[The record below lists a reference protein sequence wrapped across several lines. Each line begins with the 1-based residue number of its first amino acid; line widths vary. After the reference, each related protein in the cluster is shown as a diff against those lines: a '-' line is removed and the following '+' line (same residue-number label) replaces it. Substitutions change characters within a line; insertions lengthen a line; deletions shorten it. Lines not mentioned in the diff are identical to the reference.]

1 MNTSTQCLKKRLSE
15 REILLGTGLSLGSL
29 RAAELVGRTRFDYA
43 MVDTMHGHYDKAGAT
58 DSIRSLLCAGGPTP
72 IARVSENSAGQIN
85 DMLDAGAL
93 GIVVPMIESRGEA
106 EAAVEACF
114 YPPVGRRSK
123 GSIAPV
129 MHGADYAARANS
141 IISLIAMI
149 ETPDAA
155 EHADD
160 ILGVPE
166 VTACLIGASDLEFV
180 LGTGRDS
187 ADFLSAVDHVVA
199 AGLSHGVAVG
209 ISITSAD
216 ETEPWIDRGISFFL
230 ASHDLAILGSA
241 IRRYDESFTV
251 VRAGAGD
258 GSRVRSRS

>member
-93 GIVVPMIESRGEA
+93 GVVVPMVESRAEA
-106 EAAVEACF
+106 EAAVHACF
-114 YPPVGRRSK
+114 YPPIGKRSK
-123 GSIAPV
+123 GSVAPV
-129 MHGADYAARANS
+129 VHGADYAARANS
-141 IISLIAMI
+141 MISLIVMI
-149 ETPDAA
+149 ETPEAA
-155 EHADD
+155 AHADE
-160 ILGVPE
+160 ILRVPGI
-166 VTACLIGASDLEFV
+166 TACLIGASDLEFV
-180 LGTGRDS
+180 IGSDRDS
-187 ADFLSAVDHVVA
+187 AEFLNAVDRVVA
-199 AGLSHGVAVG
+199 AGVSHGVAVG
-209 ISITSAD
+209 ISISAAD
-216 ETEPWIDRGISFFL
+216 ETGPWLDRGLSFFL

>member
-1 MNTSTQCLKKRLSE
+1 MDTSTRCLKRRLCE
-15 REILLGTGLSLGSL
+15 REVIFGTGLSLGSL
-29 RAAELVGRTRFDYA
+29 RAAELVGRTRFDFV
-43 MVDTMHGHYDKAGAT
+43 MVDTMHGHYDKVGAT
-58 DSIRSLLCAGGPTP
+58 DSIRSLLRAGGPTP
-72 IARVSENSAGQIN
+72 VARVSENSAGQIN

-93 GIVVPMIESRGEA
+93 GIVVPMIETRAEA
-106 EAAVEACF
+106 EAAVQACF

-123 GSIAPV
+123 GSVAPV
-129 MHGADYAARANS
+129 MHGADYVARANS

-155 EHADD
+155 ANADD
-160 ILGVPE
+160 ILGVPG

-187 ADFLSAVDHVVA
+187 SGFLGAVDRIVA

-209 ISITSAD
+209 ISISSAD
-216 ETEPWIDRGISFFL
+216 ETNRWIDRGLSFFL

-258 GSRVRSRS
+258 GNGVRSRS